1 MEKIKDLDQEIR
13 KLIAR
18 TPEPK
23 EDFYGQLLPSR
34 KFPIHLWSSA
44 SYMENQSK
52 MYNKKKNNR
61 LKSQRARELERET
74 DTTDYMYNY

>member
-1 MEKIKDLDQEIR
+1 MIKGRWHGKNQGPRSRDTKVD
-13 KLIAR
+13 KIAR
-18 TPEPK
+18 TPIPK

-61 LKSQRARELERET
+61 LKS
-74 DTTDYMYNY
+74 